1 MKQLFIFAV
10 ILSAITAQGQTLTSK
25 WKTEAKLPV
34 PESVAFDPKTNT
46 LYVACIDGDPAKKD
60 GKGEIA
66 KVGTDGKIIAAE

>member
-1 MKQLFIFAV
+1 MKQLIIFAAAFV
-10 ILSAITAQGQTLTSK
+10 SITTHAQTLTSK

-60 GKGEIA
+60 GKGE
-66 KVGTDGKIIAAE
+66 